1 MYINKKKRLILNY
14 LKILLWE
21 GKQEKA
27 ENVLKLSFALIKQL
41 QSKNPLI
48 VLLDCVKKAQPFCEV
63 KSLKIKG
70 NVHRVPVEIKHGRQ
84 KSLVF
89 RWLLTNASTRSEH
102 TFVESLSKEII
113 ETTNLQS
120 KTIKTC
126 DEMHKIAEVNK
137 IFTQLKN

>member
-1 MYINKKKRLILNY
+1 M
-14 LKILLWE
+14 
-21 GKQEKA
+21 
-27 ENVLKLSFALIKQL
+27 F
-41 QSKNPLI
+41 

-70 NVHRVPVEIKHGRQ
+70 NVHRVPVEIKHERQ

>member
-63 KSLKIKG
+63 KSLRIKG
-70 NVHRVPVEIKHGRQ
+70 NVHRVPVEIKHERQ

>member
-63 KSLKIKG
+63 KSLRIKG
-70 NVHRVPVEIKHGRQ
+70 NVHRVPVEIKHERQ

-113 ETTNLQS
+113 ETTVLQS

>member
-48 VLLDCVKKAQPFCEV
+48 VLLDCVKKAEPFCEV

-70 NVHRVPVEIKHGRQ
+70 NVHRVPVEIKHERQ

>member
-1 MYINKKKRLILNY
+1 MYINKKKRVILNY
-14 LKILLWE
+14 LKILLWN

-27 ENVLKLSFALIKQL
+27 ESVLKLSFALVKQL
-41 QSKNPLI
+41 QLKNPLI

-70 NVHRVPVEIKHGRQ
+70 NVHRVPVEIKHERQ

-89 RWLLTNASTRSEH
+89 RWLLTNAASRSEH
-102 TFVESLSKEII
+102 TLVESLSKEII
-113 ETTNLQS
+113 ETTTLQS

-137 IFTQLKN
+137 IFTQLKK

>member
-1 MYINKKKRLILNY
+1 MYINKKKRLILNH
-14 LKILLWE
+14 LKILLWD

-27 ENVLKLSFALIKQL
+27 ESVLKLSFALIKQL

-63 KSLKIKG
+63 KSLKVKG
-70 NVHRVPVEIKHGRQ
+70 NVHRVPVEIKHERQ

-89 RWLLTNASTRSEH
+89 RWLLTNAWSRSEH
-102 TFVESLSKEII
+102 TLVESLSKEII
-113 ETTNLQS
+113 ETAALQS

-137 IFTQLKN
+137 IFTQLKI

>member
-70 NVHRVPVEIKHGRQ
+70 NVHRVPVEIKHERQ

>member
-63 KSLKIKG
+63 KSLRIKG
-70 NVHRVPVEIKHGRQ
+70 NVHRVPVEIKHERQ

-113 ETTNLQS
+113 ETTALQS

>member
-63 KSLKIKG
+63 KSLRIKG
-70 NVHRVPVEIKHGRQ
+70 NVHRVPVEIKHERQ

-113 ETTNLQS
+113 ETTDLQS

>member
-48 VLLDCVKKAQPFCEV
+48 VLLNCVKKAQPFCEV
-63 KSLKIKG
+63 KSLRIKG
-70 NVHRVPVEIKHGRQ
+70 NVHRVPVEIKHERQ

-113 ETTNLQS
+113 ETTDLQS

>member
-27 ENVLKLSFALIKQL
+27 ENVLKRSFALIKQL

-63 KSLKIKG
+63 KSLRIKG
-70 NVHRVPVEIKHGRQ
+70 NVHRVPVEIKHERQ